1 LPFVSPAR
9 NVARVTERR
18 QTARGWAIA
27 VVAWTG
33 LAGLSAL
40 QTALYL
46 QQRGQPIAWGSLL
59 LTRVLDWELCLAFAP
74 VVLWLIRRSSLSSG
88 RRFRLVA
95 SVLAAA
101 VMFAPVKY
109 TVLTPIMRWLDP
121 ARRSQTIADAV
132 RVNFFTEI
140 LFLIGIAI
148 AVYAVELYRAVQREQ
163 MERVRLG
170 QELAEARLD
179 ALMIQL
185 HPHFL
190 FNTLNSVVSLIGRNP
205 RAAED
210 MVTDLS
216 GMLQET
222 LRARGREVPLDD
234 ELNLLDVYL
243 RIMRY
248 RFGDRLVARIDVEPA
263 ARCALVPRFL
273 LQPIVENAI
282 EHGFNECHGG
292 HVAITATARDSRLT
306 IVIRDRGG
314 GFPSVHDASAPGGG
328 IGLANTR
335 RRLDQMYG
343 RESTLTITS
352 DSGGTAV
359 AMTLPYHTGGGT
371 P

>member
-1 LPFVSPAR
+1 
-9 NVARVTERR
+9 VTERR
-18 QTARGWAIA
+18 RAARGWAIA
-27 VVAWTG
+27 VAAWTG
-33 LAGLSAL
+33 LAGLSAS

-46 QQRGQPIAWGSLL
+46 HQRGQPIAWGSLF
-59 LTRVLDWELCLAFAP
+59 LTRILDWELCLAFVP
-74 VVLWLIRRSSLSSG
+74 VVLWLIRRSSLGAGHRS
-88 RRFRLVA
+88 RLA
-95 SVLAAA
+95 LCVLAAA
-101 VMFAPVKY
+101 AIFAPVKY
-109 TVLTPIMRWLDP
+109 TVLTPIMRWLEP
-121 ARRSQTIADAV
+121 ARRSQTIGEAV
-132 RVNFFTEI
+132 RANFFTEI

-148 AVYAVELYRAVQREQ
+148 ALYAVELYRAMQQEQ

-179 ALMIQL
+179 ALMMQL

-190 FNTLNSVVSLIGRNP
+190 FNTLNSVVSLIARNP

-216 GMLQET
+216 EMLQET
-222 LRARGREVPLDD
+222 LRARGRTVPLAD

-243 RIMRY
+243 RIMRH
-248 RFGDRLVARIDVEPA
+248 RFGDRLVARVDIEPA

-282 EHGFNECHGG
+282 EHGFSECGG
-292 HVAITATARDSRLT
+292 GNIGITATARDSLLT
-306 IVIRDRGG
+306 IVIRDSGG
-314 GFPSVHDASAPGGG
+314 GFPSLYDASAPVGG

-352 DSGGTAV
+352 DQGGTAV
-359 AMTLPYHTGGGT
+359 AMTMPYHAGDGT